1 MRKSSDKPSSALRL
15 HRVPVNP
22 KQTPKQK
29 QKPTPAQNPL
39 ASTQKIQIPRPKK
52 DDITVAYAKCL
63 ELMMTAPM
71 SKESEQWR
79 DTIIKSKPSTCNFMA
94 TPRPVMKR
102 NKAKQTRNNE
112 NRTCNFIGGVT
123 EGDTFF
129 N

>member
-1 MRKSSDKPSSALRL
+1 MQKTTGDKPSSALRL

-22 KQTPKQK
+22 RQTPKQPK
-29 QKPTPAQNPL
+29 AKPAQEQL

-71 SKESEQWR
+71 AKESEQWR
-79 DTIIKSKPSTCNFMA
+79 DTIIKSKPNTSNFMP
-94 TPRPVMKR
+94 TPRPVAKR
-102 NKAKQTRNNE
+102 NKAKRNNE
-112 NRTCNFIGGVT
+112 NGTCNFIGGVN